1 MTQKKTQPQQPEQIA
16 IVGLGGLFPGSVDVT
31 AFWNNILRGTDLVT
45 DIPDSHWSVEDYFAE
60 DAMKRPASAVDKT
73 YARRGAFLPKVPFE
87 TLKEG
92 IPPSLLPSTDT
103 AQLLSLMVARVALE
117 ECFGGPVDQADRSR
131 VSCILGVTSGQEL
144 FGQMASRLAWP
155 QWIAGMRAAGIDDVA
170 AKKAADE
177 IAKCFTPWSEA
188 SFPGLLGNV
197 VAGRIANR
205 LDLGGSNAVTDAAC
219 ASSFAAVSMGVD
231 ELLLGR
237 ADVVL
242 TGGVDTLNDIFMYM
256 CFTKTPALSASGE
269 CRPFDAKADGTLL
282 GEGLGML
289 ALKRLSDAE
298 RDGNTIYALI
308 SGIGTSSDG
317 RSKSVYAPVSEGQ
330 AKALVRAYESAGY
343 PATTVEL
350 VEAHGTG
357 TKAGDVAEL
366 GGLRLAFDDARWA
379 KTERQFCAIGSVKS
393 QIGHTK
399 SAAGAAGLIKAA
411 LALHEKVLPPTI
423 KVDTPNP
430 QADFV
435 TSPFYVNAGLRPW
448 FRGSDHPRRAGV
460 SSFGFGGSNWHITL
474 SEYQGGKDGASV
486 GRREVEV
493 LALSATTKAALQERA
508 AGMVAAIGE
517 INDFAVFCAQENAF
531 FDAGAQARVS
541 FVASSVDEL
550 SKRLQQVARG
560 EASPTI
566 FWGEGLHNGATAF
579 IFPGQGSQVVEMGKA
594 MALAF
599 DDARAVWDR
608 GCDVLP
614 DVVRTAYPPT
624 AFDDA
629 TRAAQQ
635 QALTQTENA
644 QPALG
649 LASIAALRVLQRL
662 GVPMDMAAGH
672 SFGELSALCAAGVFD
687 EAALLRL
694 ARRRGE
700 LMKAASTTP
709 GAMAAVVGDTSGL
722 AALLVPFA
730 GRVVL
735 ANDNAP
741 DQAVISGEKA
751 AVDEAIAAI
760 EKTGLR
766 VKKLPVST
774 AFHSPLVAAACEPL
788 LESLRGTAMQAPSVP
803 VFANTTAAAHSDD
816 VDVIRQAL
824 SEQVRAP
831 VRFVEEIRAM
841 AKAGA
846 TVFIEVG
853 SGTVLTGL
861 VSRIVP
867 DATAIAFDP
876 NKGLSGIS
884 AALARL
890 CAAGVPVDLGALP
903 AQRPLPKPVAPS
915 KTAVMISGANVGRPP
930 RPAPAPVTISAV
942 STSVSAPAV
951 AAKVVTSV
959 VQESSKLPVA
969 APVPAM
975 TSRPATPPAP
985 AAPAVAAQTVPAGA
999 ISGAGQTVP
1008 HGAISSA
1015 PSAGW
1020 LQVFSEGQQQT
1031 MDAHLAFQKALSD
1044 AHTAYL
1050 GAFESTSNALVQA
1063 LSGRA
1068 TLPAAPA
1075 FALPAMTAP
1084 VAAPVRTAPVA
1095 APVVTAP
1102 VVVAPKAPVAAPV
1115 VAPKAAVVAAPVAVV
1130 AAAGVDIRA
1139 ALYAVVADK
1148 TGYPTS
1154 ALDDSMHLESDLGID
1169 SIKRVEILGAL
1180 KEKVPAAA
1188 SLDALKLAQLATLG
1202 EIAAAIAAVAGSAPT
1217 KAAPAAPVAASTG
1230 SAVDTRAALYAVVA
1244 DKTGYPTSALDD
1256 SMHLESDLGIDS
1268 IKRVEIL
1275 GALKEKVPAAASLD
1289 ALKLAQLAT
1298 LGEIAAAIAAVSG
1311 GVSGAAPAVAKAAV
1325 VAALVVASA
1334 PAGNGVDARAALFA
1348 VVAEKTGYP
1357 TSALDDSMHLESD
1370 LGIDSIKRV
1379 EILGALKEQ
1388 VPAAASLDAL
1398 KLAQLATLGE
1408 IAAAIAAV
1416 SGAAP
1421 AKAVVVATVVAAPV
1435 VASKPA
1441 GNGVD
1446 PRAALFAVVAEKTGY
1461 PTSALDDAMH
1471 LESDLGIDS
1480 IKRVEILG
1488 ALKEQVPA
1496 AATLDALKLAQLAT
1510 LGEIAAAIIAVS
1522 GAPAASAP
1530 LPATPAASSS
1540 AAPTATVD
1548 TCPRAVVRLAT
1559 AARGTPDL
1567 PPGPV
1572 VIVEGG
1578 PISAALASRIAASVT
1593 MRGVDVTVTT
1603 ATALPAVIGT
1613 LVDLC
1618 ALDAHGD
1625 GVAALTDGLFR
1636 LQTAGAALKAS
1647 TGRALMVA
1655 NGGGRFA
1662 PEDGVAAFGLSGL
1675 TKTARQEWPGV
1686 DVRFVDVDLA
1696 DSQAAELVASQC
1708 FVTSDAVEVGL
1719 SSRQQLTP
1727 TVLDAPI
1734 LDGAPSNLVRGDVV
1748 VITGGARGVT
1758 ATCALALTKAVP
1770 GLKLAL
1776 LQRTVVDAPEPFFA
1790 RDALD
1795 EGALKR
1801 AILADAAARGTSIPL
1816 REVAGLAQQILAAR
1830 EVRTTLA
1837 TLRQTAD
1844 VDLFACDVQKPES
1857 VEAALAAV
1865 RRRFGPITVVVH
1877 GAGVLAD
1884 KRIEDKTRE
1893 QVKSVVGTKVGGLF
1907 AILEH
1912 TASDPLKALVAFSSV
1927 AGRFGNVGQV
1937 DYAMA
1942 NEAMTRILTGVKAK
1956 RPSLLVKSLHWGPWE
1971 GGMVT
1976 PELKAAFASRGIT
1989 VIARDDGARAFVSE
2003 LSTAASDDVEVV
2015 LGASLASARP
2025 TLDGPGSVKKTSTRI
2040 DATSMPF
2047 LVDHAVKGEVV
2058 LPVVVAMDLMLGAAV
2073 DAGVG
2078 TIQAIGDVE
2087 VLRGQRLPQ
2096 WANDGHLA
2104 ETSVFLDD
2112 VGGARRLRIEL
2123 RVDGTLAYRATA
2135 MVGGVAANA
2144 SAPITVPVVSKA
2156 TFARPLYAGS
2166 GGPGLLFHGPR
2177 FQLIDAL
2184 DGVSDH
2190 SMTARVLST
2199 QAAGFAGR
2207 FASDVAALDAGLQLV
2222 LLWARHRTGGAFL
2235 PTRVGSLA
2243 LHQGA
2248 LPEGLLTCVV
2258 DAKAPLLASDV
2269 RATADVHFIDS
2280 RGVRVCSMLDVVAHR
2295 LPDDDAFGATFRS
2308 ADLDITAPAGAA
2320 E

>member
-1 MTQKKTQPQQPEQIA
+1 MTSTKKSQPKQPEQIA
-16 IVGLGGLFPGSVDVT
+16 IVGLGGLFPGSVDVA

-379 KTERQFCAIGSVKS
+379 KTQRQFCAIGSVKS

-474 SEYQGGKDGASV
+474 SEYQGGKHGASL

-508 AGMVAAIGE
+508 AGMVSAIGDVTDLCE
-517 INDFAVFCAQENAF
+517 FCARENAF
-531 FDAGAQARVS
+531 FDAGAHARVS
-541 FVASSVDEL
+541 FVASSIDEL

-566 FWGEGLHNGATAF
+566 FWGEGQHNGATAF

-649 LASIAALRVLQRL
+649 LSSIAAVRVLQRL

-700 LMKAASTTP
+700 LMKAASTTS

-722 AALLVPFA
+722 AALLAPFV

-876 NKGLSGIS
+876 NKGLSGIC

-930 RPAPAPVTISAV
+930 RPAPAPVTISTRAV
-942 STSVSAPAV
+942 APAMTASPPV
-951 AAKVVTSV
+951 TAVVHA
-959 VQESSKLPVA
+959 SSPLPVA
-969 APVPAM
+969 APVSAM
-975 TSRPATPPAP
+975 TSRSAPPPAP
-985 AAPAVAAQTVPAGA
+985 QAVAGTGQTGQT
-999 ISGAGQTVP
+999 GQTVP
-1008 HGAISSA
+1008 HGAISAPDQTVPHGAISS

-1068 TLPAAPA
+1068 ALPIAPA
-1075 FALPAMTAP
+1075 VALPAVAAP
-1084 VAAPVRTAPVA
+1084 VAAPIAAPVRAAPVA
-1095 APVVTAP
+1095 APMVTAPVVTAP
-1102 VVVAPKAPVAAPV
+1102 KA
-1115 VAPKAAVVAAPVAVV
+1115 VAPKAAVVVAPVVV
-1130 AAAGVDIRA
+1130 APVVVAPVVAGPAVDARA

-1180 KEKVPAAA
+1180 KDKVPAAK

-1202 EIAAAIAAVAGSAPT
+1202 EIAAA
-1217 KAAPAAPVAASTG
+1217 
-1230 SAVDTRAALYAVVA
+1230 
-1244 DKTGYPTSALDD
+1244 
-1256 SMHLESDLGIDS
+1256 
-1268 IKRVEIL
+1268 
-1275 GALKEKVPAAASLD
+1275 
-1289 ALKLAQLAT
+1289 LAT
-1298 LGEIAAAIAAVSG
+1298 V
-1311 GVSGAAPAVAKAAV
+1311 
-1325 VAALVVASA
+1325 
-1334 PAGNGVDARAALFA
+1334 
-1348 VVAEKTGYP
+1348 TG
-1357 TSALDDSMHLESD
+1357 
-1370 LGIDSIKRV
+1370 
-1379 EILGALKEQ
+1379 
-1388 VPAAASLDAL
+1388 
-1398 KLAQLATLGE
+1398 
-1408 IAAAIAAV
+1408 
-1416 SGAAP
+1416 
-1421 AKAVVVATVVAAPV
+1421 PV
-1435 VASKPA
+1435 V
-1441 GNGVD
+1441 GV
-1446 PRAALFAVVAEKTGY
+1446 
-1461 PTSALDDAMH
+1461 
-1471 LESDLGIDS
+1471 
-1480 IKRVEILG
+1480 
-1488 ALKEQVPA
+1488 
-1496 AATLDALKLAQLAT
+1496 
-1510 LGEIAAAIIAVS
+1510 AI
-1522 GAPAASAP
+1522 P
-1530 LPATPAASSS
+1530 LPAATSSTASR
-1540 AAPTATVD
+1540 ADAVD
-1548 TCPRAVVRLAT
+1548 TCPRAVVRLAP

-1567 PPGPV
+1567 PPGPIA
-1572 VIVEGG
+1572 IVEGG
-1578 PISAALASRIAASVT
+1578 PRGAALAVGVATSASI
-1593 MRGVDVTVTT
+1593 RGVDVIVTT
-1603 ATALPAVIGT
+1603 AAAMPAVMGT
-1613 LVDLC
+1613 LIDLS

-1625 GVAALTDGLFR
+1625 GVTALTDGLFL
-1636 LQTAGAALKAS
+1636 LQAAGAALKAS
-1647 TGRALMVA
+1647 SGRALVVA
-1655 NGGGRFA
+1655 NGGGCFA
-1662 PEDGVAAFGLSGL
+1662 PADGVAAFGLSGL

-1686 DVRFVDVDLA
+1686 DVRFVDVDLR
-1696 DSQAAELVASQC
+1696 DPLAAELVASQC
-1708 FVTSDAVEVGL
+1708 FVSTDVVEVGL
-1719 SSRQQLTP
+1719 NSRQLLTP

-1734 LDGAPSNLVRGDVV
+1734 VADAPSLLASGDVV

-1758 ATCALALTKAVP
+1758 ATCALALAKAVP

-1776 LQRTVVDAPEPFFA
+1776 LQRTVVDAPEPLFA
-1790 RDALD
+1790 HAAVD
-1795 EGALKR
+1795 EGGLKR
-1801 AILADAAARGTSIPL
+1801 AILADAAARGASVPL
-1816 REVAGLAQQILAAR
+1816 REVAGMAQQILAAR
-1830 EVRTTLA
+1830 EVRATLQ
-1837 TLRQTAD
+1837 TLRQSAD
-1844 VDLFACDVQKPES
+1844 VDLFACDVQQADS

-1865 RRRFGPITVVVH
+1865 RRRFGDITVVVH

-1884 KRIEDKTRE
+1884 KRIEDKTRD
-1893 QVKSVVGTKVGGLF
+1893 QVKGVVGTKVAGLL
-1907 AILEH
+1907 AILQH
-1912 TASDPLKALVAFSSV
+1912 TAHDPLKAVVAFSSV

-1956 RPSLLVKSLHWGPWE
+1956 RPQLVVKSLHWGPWE

-1976 PELKAAFASRGIT
+1976 PELKAAFASRGVT
-1989 VIARDDGARAFVSE
+1989 VIARDDGARAFVAE

-2025 TLDGPGSVKKTSTRI
+2025 GLDGPGGVKKSSSRI
-2040 DATSMPF
+2040 DASSMPF
-2047 LVDHAVKGEVV
+2047 LADHAVKGEVV
-2058 LPVVVAMDLMLGAAV
+2058 LPVVVAMDLMLSAAV
-2073 DAGVG
+2073 DAGLGAVH
-2078 TIQAIGDVE
+2078 AISDVE
-2087 VLRGQRLPQ
+2087 VLRGQRLPRYLTE
-2096 WANDGHLA
+2096 GHVGEA
-2104 ETSVFLDD
+2104 TVSVEPN
-2112 VGGARRLRIEL
+2112 GRLRLEL
-2123 RVDGTLAYRATA
+2123 RIDGVLGYRALAT
-2135 MVGGVAANA
+2135 VGSAVADAVVTV
-2144 SAPITVPVVSKA
+2144 TVPVVQKA
-2156 TFARPLYAGS
+2156 AFALPLYTGS
-2166 GGPGLLFHGPR
+2166 DGPGLLFHGPR

-2184 DGVSDH
+2184 DGVNEH
-2190 SMTARVLST
+2190 AMTARVLST
-2199 QAAGFAGR
+2199 AAAGFAGR
-2207 FASDVAALDAGLQLV
+2207 FSSDVAALDAGLQLV

-2235 PTRVGSLA
+2235 PTRVGALT

-2258 DAKAPLLASDV
+2258 EAKASLGSADI
-2269 RATADVHFIDS
+2269 RAVADVHFIDS
-2280 RGVRVCSMLDVVAHR
+2280 RGVQVCSMTDVVAHR
-2295 LPDDDAFGATFRS
+2295 LPDDDAFGS
-2308 ADLDITAPAGAA
+2308 LGPSDIVITAPGGAA